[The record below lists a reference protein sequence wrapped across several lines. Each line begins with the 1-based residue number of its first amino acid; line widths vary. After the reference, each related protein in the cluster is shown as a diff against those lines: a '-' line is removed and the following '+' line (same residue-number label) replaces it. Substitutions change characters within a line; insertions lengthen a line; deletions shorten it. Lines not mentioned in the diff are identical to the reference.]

1 MGVLTIAD
9 VAVLEPPA
17 AMKYLI
23 VVIAIMMQRLLHSCR
38 IISRSIKSSDTI
50 FLATKLKRLYAHFV
64 ALNKRLSK
72 SVQIVVYAWL
82 GIFVELANCS
92 MMIHQNGSI
101 IVMAVASAE
110 LAEGRISSIASNADA
125 ATQRC

>member
-23 VVIAIMMQRLLHSCR
+23 VVIAIMMQR